1 MGISTYILKKKGYC
15 ILKKNFRT
23 AVGEIDIIAEH
34 ERTVVFIEVKTRSGD
49 KYGHPFDAV
58 TPCQAEK
65 NAQTA
70 QSFIS
75 RHKVKNRDFRFD
87 VIAVT
92 GKPDE
97 PDSLK
102 IELLQD
108 ALRL

>member
-1 MGISTYILKKKGYC
+1 
-15 ILKKNFRT
+15 
-23 AVGEIDIIAEH
+23 
-34 ERTVVFIEVKTRSGD
+34 VVFIEVKIRSGD
-49 KYGHPFDAV
+49 EYGHPFDAV
-58 TPCQAEK
+58 TPAKQKK

-75 RHKVKNRDFRFD
+75 RHKVRNRDFRFD

-108 ALRL
+108 AFRL